1 MEGVGNND
9 QVTVSK
15 PRMDDL
21 VSRIRGEYNAISETV
36 HFGELSLDF
45 WHPAD
50 PDALLDD
57 EVLAQSTEELEW
69 QPYWVEAWDAAYGV
83 ARELA
88 ERNLQGTKVLDL
100 GCGLGLTGAVAA
112 AKGARVVM
120 ADNAPPALLFAEVNS
135 WPWRDQ
141 VQTIRLDWHE
151 DRLDVSFD
159 LIVGSDILYDRD
171 DLPSLDIFWQQHL
184 KTDGSV
190 LLGDPTRTMTK
201 EFINWICE
209 RGWDMKESTRHIPQS
224 DRPIR
229 LLELRHNQT
238 R

>member
-1 MEGVGNND
+1 
-9 QVTVSK
+9 
-15 PRMDDL
+15 MDDL
-21 VSRIRGEYNAISETV
+21 LGRIRGQYNAISKTV
-36 HFGELSLDF
+36 RFGELSLDF

-57 EVLAQSTEELEW
+57 DVIAQSGDELEW

-83 ARELA
+83 AQELA
-88 ERNLQGTKVLDL
+88 ERDLQDTRVLDL

-112 AKGARVVM
+112 ARGATVVL

-141 VQTIRLDWHE
+141 AQVIRLDWHE
-151 DRLDVSFD
+151 DRLDDSFD
-159 LIVGSDILYDRD
+159 LIVGSDILYDRE
-171 DLPSLDIFWQQHL
+171 DLPSLDTFWQQHL
-184 KTDGSV
+184 KIEGSV

-201 EFINWICE
+201 EFINWIRE
-209 RGWDMKESTRHIPQS
+209 RGWDMKEASRHVPQS

-229 LLELRHNQT
+229 LIELRLNST
-238 R
+238 N